1 MKSTFLLNKLEF
13 PEKVKFNILDFLYK
27 FVISNTKEIMRIAEK
42 KDKIQVVNILTS
54 AFIDVL
60 IPNSINFVV
69 KNDAKR
75 PERLRSLMEFQFDM
89 AIDLGYIFISDDS
102 KGCILYINKWKSTL
116 KRIILEIKLLF
127 TVIGIENIFQV
138 LKREKLINSYHPKE
152 DFRHLWLMGVSPE
165 AQGTGIG
172 STLLQETLNFYN
184 GKLIYLETTT
194 QENLKFYK
202 KNGFTIFH
210 ETFELDYP
218 LYFLKYV

>member
-1 MKSTFLLNKLEF
+1 
-13 PEKVKFNILDFLYK
+13 
-27 FVISNTKEIMRIAEK
+27 MRIAEK
-42 KDKIQVVNILTS
+42 KDKIQVVNILTI

-60 IPNSINFVV
+60 IPNSINFVI

-75 PERLRSLMEFQFDM
+75 RERLKSLMEFQFDM
-89 AIDLGYIFISDDS
+89 ALELGYIFISDDS
-102 KGCILYINKWKSTL
+102 KGCIIFINKWKSTL

-127 TVIGIENIFQV
+127 NVIGIENVFQV
-138 LKREKLINSYHPKE
+138 LKREKLIKSYHPKQ

-165 AQGTGIG
+165 AQGTGVG
-172 STLLQETLNFYN
+172 SKLLQESLKFYE
-184 GKLIYLETTT
+184 GQLIYLETTT
-194 QENLKFYK
+194 PENLKFYK